1 MNDQLRDD
9 EFDRRLR
16 EATRRLA
23 GGPASA
29 GLRARIA
36 AVPREQPGPASGRRR
51 FGLGARFVGA
61 MAALIV
67 LAIAAILLASTLP
80 HNNAVVPGASSTTQ
94 ASPTTAVT
102 CRLAQADCQ
111 PALDAAEAAVR
122 WQVPAAAMPPQAA
135 LLVKDSACRTIPDA
149 PPTVDLCSA
158 PSLPGGPPGTV
169 NRMVGIAV
177 LTFRGGYGRAFTVI
191 TGSVAGS
198 GPIMMRGWAY
208 AIVPA
213 SNPPASITPPSSP
226 GLSSAASPAT
236 GRLVSRTPLPS
247 TPLGPLWIT
256 VADGAPWIALGGDPQ
271 GTVERIDP
279 TSGKVTETV
288 KVGFAPSYLAAYG
301 TSLWVTNGTGAMTH
315 PPGPYVN
322 TVQRIDTRTGRIL
335 VTVPLLLPGSLVAD
349 ASGAWVVSAQ
359 HSLVHVSLTG
369 RVLGSVALASGSPS
383 EDLPVSLAI
392 AGGRIWV
399 VLAHGG
405 ASGITLEAIDPA
417 DLKIVLMTDVTQEIG
432 WLVPTPNV
440 LYGAQV
446 TGTTTFAWTRI
457 DLQTGRVTVL
467 GNLPVHPAQ
476 FEGLAVTAD
485 GAWVL
490 DPGAPPAQTPRVIPF
505 DPMTGRQTGAGVQL
519 PGSFGD
525 LMVASGRDVWTL
537 GNEVDHFR
545 F

>member
-29 GLRARIA
+29 GLRARVA
-36 AVPREQPGPASGRRR
+36 AIPREQPGPASGRRR
-51 FGLGARFVGA
+51 FGLGVRFAGA
-61 MAALIV
+61 AAALIV
-67 LAIAAILLASTLP
+67 LAVVAAILLASTLP
-80 HNNAVVPGASSTTQ
+80 RSNAVVPGASSN
-94 ASPTTAVT
+94 S
-102 CRLAQADCQ
+102 
-111 PALDAAEAAVR
+111 
-122 WQVPAAAMPPQAA
+122 
-135 LLVKDSACRTIPDA
+135 
-149 PPTVDLCSA
+149 
-158 PSLPGGPPGTV
+158 
-169 NRMVGIAV
+169 
-177 LTFRGGYGRAFTVI
+177 
-191 TGSVAGS
+191 
-198 GPIMMRGWAY
+198 
-208 AIVPA
+208 
-213 SNPPASITPPSSP
+213 SSP
-226 GLSSAASPAT
+226 SHVPTASTMPSFPVT
-236 GRLVSRTPLPS
+236 GRLVGRTPLPS

-256 VADGAPWIALGGDPQ
+256 IADGAPWIALGGDPQ

-279 TSGKVTETV
+279 ASGKVTETV
-288 KVGFAPSYLAAYG
+288 KVGFAPSDLAAYG

-322 TVQRIDTRTGRIL
+322 TVQRIDTTTGHIL
-335 VTVPLLLPGSLVAD
+335 ATVPLELPGQVVAD
-349 ASGAWVVSAQ
+349 ASGAWVITAQ
-359 HSLVHVSLTG
+359 HSLVHVSSTG
-369 RVLGSVALASGSPS
+369 QVLGTVVLASGSPRQ
-383 EDLPVSLAI
+383 DLPVSLAI
-392 AGGRIWV
+392 AGGRIWI

-417 DLKIVLMTDVTQEIG
+417 NLKTVLMTDVTQEIG
-432 WLVPTPNV
+432 WLVPTQSA

-467 GNLPVHPAQ
+467 GDLPVHPAQ

-490 DPGAPPAQTPRVIPF
+490 DPGAPPAQAPRVIPF

-519 PGSFGD
+519 TGSFGD
-525 LMVASGRDVWTL
+525 FMVASGRDVWAL
-537 GNEVDHFR
+537 GSEVDHFR